1 MIAGLCS
8 YRRSGSG
15 AGPAQRADRGKFRV
29 LTCRQA
35 SFFRIIFS
43 ISASNR
49 TRGGLATSACC
60 AAVRGTTTRTTRA
73 RPTASTTIQTTVT
86 TTTGFGWCAGPHLI
100 PFSFRRVAPFLRVPG
115 RSAFTGCVLDREP
128 GGGPTMGG
136 SLPVDACR
144 LRLAGRGAGR
154 VELAQVGPLLWPV
167 FDRATSIST
176 HAVAG
181 L

>member
-1 MIAGLCS
+1 MNKTPRNPNEPRFL
-8 YRRSGSG
+8 
-15 AGPAQRADRGKFRV
+15 V
-29 LTCRQA
+29 LTSGQA
-35 SFFRIIFS
+35 PFFQLRFS

-49 TRGGLATSACC
+49 TRGDLATGACC
-60 AAVRGTTTRTTRA
+60 AVARGTTTRTTRA
-73 RPTASTTIQTTVT
+73 RPTASTTIQTTV